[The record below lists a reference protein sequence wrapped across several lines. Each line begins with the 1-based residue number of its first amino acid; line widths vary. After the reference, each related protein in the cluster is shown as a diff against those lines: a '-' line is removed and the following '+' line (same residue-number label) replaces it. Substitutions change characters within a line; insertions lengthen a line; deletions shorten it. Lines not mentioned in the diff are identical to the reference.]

1 MKVGITYDTA
11 EMYAKSETNG
21 LHFDFAFSFA
31 GEDRDVVKNIASNL
45 QQKGYEV
52 FYDNN
57 YTHLLVGKDLY
68 RYLRNLYSKKC
79 RFVVCF
85 ISEYYKKK
93 VWTNL
98 EMTAVKE
105 RLMETFFADD
115 FLIPIILDNSNM
127 IEDIPSFFGFYKH
140 MSINETTDLLVNKI
154 KSALNEDI
162 LIKGVDNFISYLCEQ
177 IYKQLKNKF
186 IYVSKSNNKITI
198 MREGKNDSFTFESDK
213 NAFTKSIL
221 IRKNQLTDNN
231 FALPNYIIHWT
242 KQNGLDFTVYDF
254 NVGAKKIK
262 EEKSLNEL
270 IKYLS
275 ELILNN

>member
-1 MKVGITYDTA
+1 MKIGITYDTA
-11 EMYAKSETNG
+11 EMYTKNETND

-31 GEDRDVVKNIASNL
+31 GEDRSIVKSIASNL
-45 QQKGYEV
+45 SQKGYNV

-57 YTHLLVGKDLY
+57 YSHLLVGKDLY
-68 RYLRNLYSKKC
+68 RYLRNLYSNKC

-85 ISEYYKKK
+85 ISGNYKRK

-115 FLIPIILDNSNM
+115 FLIPIILDNAEM

-140 MSINETTDLLVNKI
+140 NSIDETTELLVNKI
-154 KSALNEDI
+154 NSKLNEDI
-162 LIKGVDNFISYLCEQ
+162 LINGVDNFINYLCEQ
-177 IYKQLKNKF
+177 LYQQLKNKF
-186 IYVSKSNNKITI
+186 IYVSKYNNKITI
-198 MREGKNDSFTFESDK
+198 QQEGKENWFVFESDK
-213 NAFTKSIL
+213 KAFTKSIL
-221 IRKNQLTDNN
+221 IRKNQAPNN
-231 FALPNYIIHWT
+231 DFVLPDYIIHWN
-242 KQNGLDFTVYDF
+242 KQNGLGFTVYDL
-254 NVGAKKIK
+254 NVEAKKIK
-262 EEKSLNEL
+262 EEKTFNEL